1 MVTVETN
8 VITVNERRNTMSENV
23 KNKLCGIGLIALAIL
38 CPIFDN
44 GNATV
49 SVLLLPMGIAGLCGK
64 EVEDF

>member
-1 MVTVETN
+1 
-8 VITVNERRNTMSENV
+8 MSENV

-64 EVEDF
+64 GGC